1 MNKIDKYYNNV
12 NTHNDDFSNNDM
24 PIVYEEINDMGFDMV
39 EALDIASAS
48 VESITKVVAD
58 MNVQIA
64 EVRAQVEIF
73 SKMMDT
79 DLEKYKQ
86 RLPIMEKQLDR
97 ASKRIDNLV
106 DKILDDNSPMTTE
119 YLQKQSILLEALTK
133 MSNDYNSIIAS
144 LL

>member
-24 PIVYEEINDMGFDMV
+24 PIVYEEINDMGFDTV

-133 MSNDYNSIIAS
+133 MSSDYNSIIAS

>member
-12 NTHNDDFSNNDM
+12 NTHNDGFSNNDM

-133 MSNDYNSIIAS
+133 MNSDYNSIIAS

>member
-12 NTHNDDFSNNDM
+12 NTNNDDFSNNDI

-133 MSNDYNSIIAS
+133 MSSDYNSIIAS

>member
-12 NTHNDDFSNNDM
+12 NTHNDGFSNNDM

-58 MNVQIA
+58 MNVKIA

-86 RLPIMEKQLDR
+86 RLPILEKQLDR

-133 MSNDYNSIIAS
+133 MSSDYNSIIAS

>member
-1 MNKIDKYYNNV
+1 
-12 NTHNDDFSNNDM
+12 
-24 PIVYEEINDMGFDMV
+24 
-39 EALDIASAS
+39 
-48 VESITKVVAD
+48 
-58 MNVQIA
+58 
-64 EVRAQVEIF
+64 
-73 SKMMDT
+73 MMDT

-133 MSNDYNSIIAS
+133 MSSDYNSIIAS